1 MWWEFHFAL
10 TQTLIQLSLQKFLQI
25 IQLSLQKILH
35 IVRQRS
41 MGKILLRH
49 GHIWIVMEK
58 LLVKWAPDRFH

>member
-10 TQTLIQLSLQKFLQI
+10 TQTLIQLSLQK
-25 IQLSLQKILH
+25 ILH
-35 IVRQRS
+35 KARQRS

-58 LLVKWAPDRFH
+58 LLVKWAPDPFH

>member
-10 TQTLIQLSLQKFLQI
+10 TQTLIQLSLQK
-25 IQLSLQKILH
+25 ILH
-35 IVRQRS
+35 IARQRS

-58 LLVKWAPDRFH
+58 LLVKWAPDPFH